1 MLILTKSKK
10 EIQNERKIRY
20 FIEAA
25 WKIEDSEGLE
35 AITARKVADLAGYNV
50 ATLYNYFENLDHLLA
65 FASLRHLRNYALAL
79 PKYTEGIENPL
90 ILYMKTWEC
99 FNYYGFLEPAVYK
112 NLFFGKFTWNYNASL
127 ETYYNIF
134 PEQLPKDG
142 LRFYPMLHERE
153 LHKRD
158 YKCLLASAEAGYI
171 PMDKVKIISDMNV
184 LIYRGMLDRLSEPG
198 LEYSAEEMARTV
210 TSYHAHTMLSFGV
223 PREYLE
229 EFLVN

>member
-1 MLILTKSKK
+1 MTKTKK

-20 FIEAA
+20 FVEAA
-25 WKIEDSEGLE
+25 WNIEDTEGKE

-65 FASLRHLRNYALAL
+65 FASLRHLRDYALAL
-79 PKYTEGIENPL
+79 PKYAEGIENPL
-90 ILYMKTWEC
+90 TLYMKTWEC
-99 FNYYGFLEPAVYK
+99 FNYYGFLQPVVYK
-112 NLFFGKFTWNYNASL
+112 NLFFGDFSTHYNDSL
-127 ETYYNIF
+127 ELYYDIF

-142 LRFYPMLHERE
+142 LRFYPMFHERE

-158 YKCLLASAEAGYI
+158 YKCLVGSAEAGYI
-171 PMDKVKIISDMNV
+171 PMEKVEIISDMKV
-184 LIYRGMLDRLSEPG
+184 LIYRGMLDRLSDPK
-198 LEYSAEEMARTV
+198 LEYDAKEVARTV
-210 TSYHAHTMLSFGV
+210 TSYQAHTMLSFGV

>member
-1 MLILTKSKK
+1 MTKTKK
-10 EIQNERKIRY
+10 EIQSERKIRY
-20 FIEAA
+20 FVEAA
-25 WKIEDSEGLE
+25 WTIEDTEGTE

-79 PKYTEGIENPL
+79 PKYAEGIENPL
-90 ILYMKTWEC
+90 TLYMKTWEC
-99 FNYYGFLEPAVYK
+99 FNYYGFLEPAIYK
-112 NLFFGKFTWNYNASL
+112 NLFFGKFSTHYNDSL
-127 ETYYNIF
+127 ELYYNIF

-158 YKCLLASAEAGYI
+158 YKCLIASAEAGYI
-171 PMDKVKIISDMNV
+171 PLDKVKIISDMNV
-184 LIYRGMLDRLSEPG
+184 LIFRGMLDRLSEPG
-198 LEYSAEEMARTV
+198 LEYSAKELARTV

-223 PREYLE
+223 ERKYLE